1 MMFLLLKHAL
11 VTCYH
16 WIAQVMTIQSI
27 LFSLGTRH
35 LIAVHKTSVQKYL
48 PVVHLMPRKQ
58 LSHTVRTTRNVTLL
72 WANLYLIIPV
82 VLKDLNWKFSIS
94 AQAKILKVSMEP
106 CCMTSR
112 LIHPH
117 LLTFTFL
124 SLCVQKFANPYS
136 TSLLMWPPL
145 FLTN

>member
-1 MMFLLLKHAL
+1 MFLLLKHAL

-94 AQAKILKVSMEP
+94 VQAKILKVSMEP

-117 LLTFTFL
+117 LLHSLFF
-124 SLCVQKFANPYS
+124 LCVYK
-136 TSLLMWPPL
+136 SLLILILLPC
-145 FLTN
+145 